1 MSAPSRTVPP
11 RRQRAVV
18 LQFPEPQV
26 KKILVPRE
34 HGSWGM
40 WSLPLLSGA
49 LIGATAPGHGAVEAV
64 TWVVVAATTAFL
76 AYQPLE
82 ALLGMSPV
90 KVRSE
95 EETQF
100 AAAWSLLMVL
110 ISLFATGML
119 VMMGRRQI
127 LWFAAVG
134 ALCFGVRFLFGNSR
148 RLRVI
153 KQLLGA
159 LGLTAASA
167 AAYYAVSGRITPRSL
182 LLWGATWLFAVAQIE
197 YVQLRMRT
205 ANASSVE
212 KVEVGW
218 KVFAFHGLLFI
229 LIVAAVIIGKAP
241 SLMPVAFVPAMIRLG
256 LWTAQKPAKIDFHAL
271 GFSEL
276 FQSTLFTALIV
287 LAFIAGF

>member
-1 MSAPSRTVPP
+1 M
-11 RRQRAVV
+11 
-18 LQFPEPQV
+18 
-26 KKILVPRE
+26 PRE

-49 LIGATAPGHGAVEAV
+49 IIGATAPGAGAIEGLV
-64 TWVVVAATTAFL
+64 WIVVAATTAFL

-90 KVRSE
+90 KTRNE
-95 EETQF
+95 EEIQF
-100 AAAWSLLMVL
+100 AAAWTLLMVM
-110 ISLFATGML
+110 ISVFGVGML
-119 VMMGRRQI
+119 WMMGRTQI

-134 ALCFGVRFLFGNSR
+134 GLCFGMRFLFGNVR
-148 RLRVI
+148 QFRI
-153 KQLLGA
+153 AKQLLGA

-167 AAYYAVSGRITPRSL
+167 AAYYAVSGRITLKSL

-218 KVFAFHGLLFI
+218 KVFAFHGVVFVI
-229 LIVAAVIIGKAP
+229 LVAVVIAGKAP
-241 SLMPVAFVPAMIRLG
+241 LLLPIAFVPALVRLG
-256 LWTAQKPAKIDFHAL
+256 FWTAQKPAKIDFHAL

-287 LAFIAGF
+287 LAFTAGF

>member
-1 MSAPSRTVPP
+1 
-11 RRQRAVV
+11 
-18 LQFPEPQV
+18 
-26 KKILVPRE
+26 
-34 HGSWGM
+34 M

-49 LIGATAPGHGAVEAV
+49 IVGATTPGTGAIEGLV
-64 TWVVVAATTAFL
+64 WIIVAATTAFL

-82 ALLGMSPV
+82 ALLGTSPV
-90 KVRSE
+90 KARSE
-95 EETQF
+95 EEIQF
-100 AAAWSLLMVL
+100 AAAWSLLMVM
-110 ISLFATGML
+110 ISVFGTGML
-119 VMMGRRQI
+119 WMMGRKQI

-134 ALCFGVRFLFGNSR
+134 GLCFGVRFLFGNTR
-148 RLRVI
+148 QLRVA

-167 AAYYAVSGRITPRSL
+167 AAYYAVSGHITARSL

-218 KVFAFHGLLFI
+218 KVFAFHGVVFMILLTGV
-229 LIVAAVIIGKAP
+229 IVGKAP
-241 SLMPVAFVPAMIRLG
+241 ALLPIAFVPAMVRLG